1 MPATLDDLRGL
12 IDRYVTVPPAPWSR
26 FVALLQ
32 EREYPRHRHLLRIG
46 HVSGELAFIQRGLV
60 RRYVREGACEV
71 NTGFLREGSFANAFT
86 SFTRQQ
92 PSAVAL
98 QALED
103 TRLLTLSHEA
113 MQALS
118 REHPCWQQFA
128 LGAAAFKLEQ
138 QVEREA
144 ALLACSAAERYRRL
158 TEAWPAIELRVPLY
172 HIASYL
178 GIAPETLSRL
188 RRQRT
193 VS

>member
-1 MPATLDDLRGL
+1 MPATLDDLKGL
-12 IDRYVTVPPAPWSR
+12 IDRYATVPPEPWRR
-26 FVALLQ
+26 FVALLR
-32 EREYPRHRHLLRIG
+32 ERECPRHCHLLRVG
-46 HVSGELAFIQRGLV
+46 HVSRELAFIQRGLV
-60 RRYVREGACEV
+60 RRYVREGAREV

-103 TRLLTLSHEA
+103 TRLLTLSYEA
-113 MQALS
+113 MHALS

-128 LGAAAFKLEQ
+128 LGAAAFKLERQ
-138 QVEREA
+138 TEREA

-158 TEAWPAIELRVPLY
+158 TEAWPAVELRVPLY

-188 RRQRT
+188 RRQRA